1 VPFSAIAGSA
11 IKPGNR
17 GSGTALIL
25 LILLP
30 VVLVIV
36 AGTECGA
43 IVVARRN
50 TTPRS

>member
-1 VPFSAIAGSA
+1 MLFSAIAGSA

-17 GSGTALIL
+17 GSGMA

-50 TTPRS
+50 TTPCS

>member
-1 VPFSAIAGSA
+1 MLFSAIAGSA

-17 GSGTALIL
+17 GGGTALIL
-25 LILLP
+25 LP
-30 VVLVIV
+30 VALVIV

>member
-1 VPFSAIAGSA
+1 MLFSAIAGSA
-11 IKPGNR
+11 IKPGHR

-25 LILLP
+25 LP
-30 VVLVIV
+30 VALVIV
-36 AGTECGA
+36 ARTEWGA